1 MRRWRTSSYAVIGRI
16 VQFVLAVLVLVSG
29 AALEEMLPRIFGVG
43 VPVLLAAVL
52 FLSVRRVGPSALAF
66 AVVAGAVE
74 DALSALP
81 PMTSVSYFLAAAL
94 LLRRFGS
101 AWFVPAVAYAGYQVW
116 LSVWVVRIGGD
127 VFKRVLLACPIGLA
141 TAFVVGAA
149 GAWLYGKAAADE
161 RT

>member
-1 MRRWRTSSYAVIGRI
+1 MISRV

-29 AALEEMLPRIFGVG
+29 AAFEEMLPRAFGVG

-52 FLSVRRVGPSALAF
+52 SLSARQVGPFALAF

-101 AWFVPAVAYAGYQVW
+101 AWFVPAVTYAGYQVW
-116 LSVWVVRIGGD
+116 LSVWVSSIGGD
-127 VFKRVLLACPIGLA
+127 VFKRVLLACPVGLV
-141 TAFVVGAA
+141 TALVVDVAL
-149 GAWLYGKAAADE
+149 AWLCRKAAVDE
-161 RT
+161 RM

>member
-1 MRRWRTSSYAVIGRI
+1 MIGNV

-29 AALEEMLPRIFGVG
+29 AALEEMLPRVFGTG

-52 FLSVRRVGPSALAF
+52 FLSARQSGPSALAF

-101 AWFVPAVAYAGYQVW
+101 AWFVPAVAYVGYQVW

-127 VFKRVLLACPIGLA
+127 IFNRVLLACPVGMV
-141 TAFVVGAA
+141 TAFAVHVAL
-149 GAWLYGKAAADE
+149 AWLYRKAAADE
-161 RT
+161 RM

>member
-1 MRRWRTSSYAVIGRI
+1 MVSRA

-29 AALEEMLPRIFGVG
+29 AAFEEMLPRAFGVG

-52 FLSVRRVGPSALAF
+52 SLSARQVGPFALAF

-101 AWFVPAVAYAGYQVW
+101 AWFVPAVTYAGYQVW
-116 LSVWVVRIGGD
+116 LSVWVSSIGGD
-127 VFKRVLLACPIGLA
+127 VFKRVLLACPVGLV
-141 TAFVVGAA
+141 TALVVDVAL
-149 GAWLYGKAAADE
+149 AWLCRKAAVDE
-161 RT
+161 RM

>member
-1 MRRWRTSSYAVIGRI
+1 MIGNV

-29 AALEEMLPRIFGVG
+29 AALEEMLPRVFGTG

-52 FLSVRRVGPSALAF
+52 FLSARQAGPSALAF

-127 VFKRVLLACPIGLA
+127 IFNRVLLACPVGLV
-141 TAFVVGAA
+141 TAFAVHVAL
-149 GAWLYGKAAADE
+149 AWLYRKAAADE
-161 RT
+161 RM

>member
-1 MRRWRTSSYAVIGRI
+1 MISRA

-29 AALEEMLPRIFGVG
+29 AAFEEMLPRAFGVG

-52 FLSVRRVGPSALAF
+52 SLSARQVGPFALAF

-101 AWFVPAVAYAGYQVW
+101 AWFVPAVTYAGYQVW
-116 LSVWVVRIGGD
+116 LSVWVSSIGGD
-127 VFKRVLLACPIGLA
+127 VFKRVLLACPVGLV
-141 TAFVVGAA
+141 TALVVDVAL
-149 GAWLYGKAAADE
+149 AWLCRKAAVDE
-161 RT
+161 RM

>member
-1 MRRWRTSSYAVIGRI
+1 MIGRV
-16 VQFVLAVLVLVSG
+16 VQFVLYALVLVSG
-29 AALEEMLPRIFGVG
+29 AAFEELLPRVFGVG

-52 FLSVRRVGPSALAF
+52 FLSVRQAGPSALAF
-66 AVVAGAVE
+66 AVAAGAVE

-81 PMTSVSYFLAAAL
+81 PMTSASYFLAVAL

-127 VFKRVLLACPIGLA
+127 VFKRVLLACPVGLV
-141 TAFVVGAA
+141 TAFAVGAA
-149 GAWLYGKAAADE
+149 LAWLFRKAAVDE
-161 RT
+161 RM

>member
-1 MRRWRTSSYAVIGRI
+1 MIGNV

-29 AALEEMLPRIFGVG
+29 AALEEMLPRVFGTG

-52 FLSVRRVGPSALAF
+52 FLSARQSGPSALAF

-127 VFKRVLLACPIGLA
+127 IFNRVLLACPVGMV
-141 TAFVVGAA
+141 TAFAVHVAL
-149 GAWLYGKAAADE
+149 AWLYRKAAADE
-161 RT
+161 RM

>member
-1 MRRWRTSSYAVIGRI
+1 MIGNV

-29 AALEEMLPRIFGVG
+29 AALEEMLPRVFGTG

-52 FLSVRRVGPSALAF
+52 FLSARQAGPSALAF

-127 VFKRVLLACPIGLA
+127 IFNRVLLACPVGMV
-141 TAFVVGAA
+141 TAFAVHVAL
-149 GAWLYGKAAADE
+149 AWLYRKAAADE
-161 RT
+161 RM

>member
-1 MRRWRTSSYAVIGRI
+1 MIGNV

-29 AALEEMLPRIFGVG
+29 AALEEMLPRVFGTG

-52 FLSVRRVGPSALAF
+52 FLSARQAGPSALAF

-127 VFKRVLLACPIGLA
+127 IFNRVLLACPVGMV
-141 TAFVVGAA
+141 TAFAVHVAL
-149 GAWLYGKAAADE
+149 AWLYRKAAVDE
-161 RT
+161 RM

>member
-1 MRRWRTSSYAVIGRI
+1 MIGNV
-16 VQFVLAVLVLVSG
+16 VQFVLAVLALVSG
-29 AALEEMLPRIFGVG
+29 AALEEMLPRVFGTG

-52 FLSVRRVGPSALAF
+52 FLSARQAGPSALAF

-127 VFKRVLLACPIGLA
+127 IFNRVLLACPVGMV
-141 TAFVVGAA
+141 TAFAVHVAL
-149 GAWLYGKAAADE
+149 AWLYRKAAVDE
-161 RT
+161 RM